1 MFKVHLSLIHN
12 RGCETVIGLSNS
24 PKKAHQKAIR
34 QAWAQYEK
42 SGATNW
48 ADVWLTVTNPYG
60 KVVFH
65 NWCPS
70 DALFA

>member
-48 ADVWLTVTNPYG
+48 ADVWLTITNPQG
-60 KVVFH
+60 KVVYA
-65 NWCPS
+65 
-70 DALFA
+70 DFAPTSAI